1 MGTWG
6 KGLFENDTASD
17 VRSDF
22 CEFVA
27 DGASPAEAPQ
37 WLIDQWDPDDD
48 LDDGPVIW
56 LTLAAL
62 QSRVGW
68 LDERVKER
76 ALRIINDGSDLQR
89 WIDEATESDVAE
101 RRAVLEKL
109 KVQLLSP
116 QPEPM
121 NSHQIESLDQ
131 DLDSW

>member
-6 KGLFENDTASD
+6 VGLFENDTACD

-27 DGASPAEAPQ
+27 DGASPVAASQ
-37 WLIDQWDPDDD
+37 WLIDQWVPDDD
-48 LDDGPVIW
+48 PDEGPVVW

-68 LDERVKER
+68 LDERVKQR
-76 ALRIINDGSDLQR
+76 ALRIINDGSDLQG
-89 WIDEATESDVAE
+89 WIDEATERDVAE

-109 KVQLLSP
+109 KEQLLSP

-121 NSHQIESLDQ
+121 SNRQIERLQLD
-131 DLDSW
+131 LHSW

>member
-6 KGLFENDTASD
+6 MGLFENDTACD
-17 VRSDF
+17 VRGDF

-27 DGASPAEAPQ
+27 DGESPAEASQ
-37 WLIDQWDPDDD
+37 WLVDQWGPDDD
-48 LDDGPVIW
+48 PDDGPVIW

-76 ALRIINDGSDLQR
+76 ALRIINDGSDLQL
-89 WIDEATESDVAE
+89 WIDETTESDVAE

-109 KVQLLSP
+109 KEQLLSP

-121 NSHQIESLDQ
+121 NKSQIERLEH
-131 DLDSW
+131 DLDGW